1 MLEAMGALQ
10 FEGELVRLGWA
21 ACLLPFLG
29 IASGRARQF
38 EGSNGCLGRESPL
51 LKGRLSLASMRAT
64 PTWQFP
70 WAIMPNVWLRR
81 TAGVTEFKFLPRPS
95 GWRRCGGVLAPVG
108 APTLSLLRMLMLWA
122 RGGLDAKPPTKQA
135 EPPKRVAMVRR
146 R

>member
-1 MLEAMGALQ
+1 MLQ
-10 FEGELVRLGWA
+10 FEGELTRLGRA
-21 ACLLPFLG
+21 ARLQPRLEIG
-29 IASGRARQF
+29 WGRIRQF
-38 EGSNGCLGRESPL
+38 EGSGGCLGGDSLPIA
-51 LKGRLSLASMRAT
+51 GRLSLASMRAT
-64 PTWQFP
+64 PTWPFP
-70 WAIMPNVWLRR
+70 WAITPNAWLRR